1 MIEDEKIEMILK
13 EKIPEIAAD
22 EVAFK
27 TLHQ

>member
-13 EKIPEIAAD
+13 EKISNMTAD